1 MMNVMKKILAGLLV
15 MFGAVSSLAAQT
27 VDCGCED
34 KPLPEVLG
42 VVNGV
47 KITKQDLSPET
58 RARVEELQKQ
68 VIDARQR
75 ELDLQIDSLLLES
88 EAKKRGV
95 TPSQVIKDEVIAKV
109 QTPADAEAQAFYDQN
124 KASFKTEFKDE
135 KNNIVEYLRY
145 QRQQEQAKKLAD
157 RLRTTAQVKVL
168 EKLPAPP
175 ASNAD
180 RARVL
185 ALVNNKQITV
195 GDIETSLQPLIF
207 SVQEQVYAL
216 RKQDLELK
224 VNDTLLAQA
233 AQKKGI
239 TTRALLEAEVN
250 AKVPPVTDAQAQ
262 AFYDQNKERI
272 SGEFAQVKPQLIQY
286 MRESKEREAT
296 VAFAEQLRKASTL
309 QINLTA
315 PESPVFSIATD
326 DQPVKGNAKAL
337 VTIVEFTDFECPS
350 CARQVPVLER
360 IVNEFGD
367 RVRLVV
373 RDFPLSQHANARKA
387 AEAAE
392 AAREQGKYWEYANVL
407 FRNQSALGIDKL
419 KQYAAEVG
427 LDRAR
432 FDASLDSGKFAEKV
446 QRDLLEGRKLGVN
459 GTPALYIN
467 GKRVSDNSYE
477 SVKSAVETALKAE
490 ANVTAKT
497 QSGAPQARTEGSQ
510 GQARSAQPLDRQEK

>member
-1 MMNVMKKILAGLLV
+1 MKKILAGLLV
-15 MFGAVSSLAAQT
+15 MFGVVSSVAAQT
-27 VDCGCED
+27 VDCGCEG
-34 KPLPEVLG
+34 KPLPEILG

-58 RARVEELQKQ
+58 RSRVEELQKQ
-68 VIDARQR
+68 VIEARER

-95 TPSQVIKDEVIAKV
+95 TPSQIIKDEVVAKV
-109 QTPADAEAQAFYDQN
+109 QTPTDAEAQAFYDQN

-135 KNNIVEYLRY
+135 KTNIVEYLRY
-145 QRQQEQAKKLAD
+145 QRQQEEAKKLAD
-157 RLRTTAQVKVL
+157 RLRTAAQVKVL
-168 EKLPAPP
+168 GKSSTPP
-175 ASNAD
+175 ATNAD
-180 RARVL
+180 RAKVL
-185 ALVNNKQITV
+185 AIVNNKQITS
-195 GDIETSLQPLIF
+195 GDIENSLRPLIF
-207 SVQEQVYAL
+207 SVQEQVYTL

-224 VNDTLLAQA
+224 VNDTLLTQA

-239 TTRALLEAEVN
+239 TTRALLEAEIN

-262 AFYDQNKERI
+262 AFYNENKDRI
-272 SGEFAQVKPQLIQY
+272 SGEFAQLKPQIVQY
-286 MRESKEREAT
+286 MQESKEREAT

-315 PESPVFSIATD
+315 PESPAFPIATD
-326 DQPVKGNAKAL
+326 DQPAKGSANAA

-350 CARQVPVLER
+350 CARQLPVLER
-360 IVNEFGD
+360 IVSEFGD

-392 AAREQGKYWEYANVL
+392 AAREQGKYWEYVTVL
-407 FRNQSALGIDKL
+407 FRNQSALGVDKL
-419 KQYAAEVG
+419 KQYATEVG

-446 QRDLLEGRKLGVN
+446 QRDVMDARKLGVN

-467 GKRVSDNSYE
+467 GKRISDNSYE
-477 SVKSAVETALKAE
+477 SVKSAVESALKAGSPQ
-490 ANVTAKT
+490 TAKT
-497 QSGAPQARTEGSQ
+497 QE
-510 GQARSAQPLDRQEK
+510 